1 MTDVRCMLLVGGSRA
16 FSFTIFNYGFTHL
29 KTPVPSIEL
38 RHTTSQDGARG
49 STPRTTAR
57 KPTRR
62 HIRTLNGGAATHS
75 SAAEG
80 SFGFLMSFLP
90 PRGAAL
96 AVSVAEAPDALGA

>member
-1 MTDVRCMLLVGGSRA
+1 MLLVGGSRA

-49 STPRTTAR
+49 GTPRTTAR